1 MRILITGNMGYVGPV
16 LTRFLRDRLPDAEL
30 IGFDTAFF
38 GHSLTGAGL
47 LPEARLDRQ
56 VFGDI
61 REFPAELL
69 DGVDAV
75 VHLSAIS
82 NDPMG
87 NKFEAVTGEI
97 NRDATVRIARLAA
110 ERGVKRF
117 VFASSCSMY
126 GYAEGGARKE
136 TDPTNP
142 LTAYARSKIGS
153 EKAMAELDRKGMLVT
168 SLRFATACGMSDRLR
183 LDLVLN
189 DFVAC
194 AITSGEISVLSDGT
208 PWRPL
213 IDVEDMARAILWA
226 IRRKQD
232 KGGAF
237 LAVNAGRDEGNYQ
250 VRELAEAVARQT
262 PGAKVSINTNAPPDK
277 RSYRVDFSLFRSL
290 APDSIPQLSLDQSIT
305 RLREGPRGHG
315 LCGQGFPQ
323 LAPICGS
330 RPSSATWPRGVLVR
344 ICAGASVPATWEPTP
359 ASFHRT
365 PLEGRLIHGTSPG
378 PPPSPPRGGG
388 LRAGL
393 PAPAFGI
400 RSLRRAFR

>member
-16 LTRFLRDRLPDAEL
+16 LTRFLRDRLPHAEL

-87 NKFEAVTGEI
+87 NKYEAVTGEI

-110 ERGVKRF
+110 ERRVKSF

-153 EKAMAELDRKGMLVT
+153 EKAMAEIDRKTMLVT

-194 AITSGEISVLSDGT
+194 AIASGEITVLSDGT

-226 IRRKQD
+226 IRRKPD
-232 KGGAF
+232 KGGEF

-250 VRELAEAVARQT
+250 VRELADAVARQV
-262 PGAKVSINTNAPPDK
+262 PGTTVSINTNAPPDK
-277 RSYRVDFSLFRSL
+277 RSYRVDFSLFRVARAGLHS
-290 APDSIPQLSLDQSIT
+290 ATVAGSVHHPPA
-305 RLREGPRGHG
+305 RGAWGHG

-323 LAPICGS
+323 LPLYAAENPRAPHGRRPSRDGSALALPFARPGS
-330 RPSSATWPRGVLVR
+330 RRPRH
-344 ICAGASVPATWEPTP
+344 ST
-359 ASFHRT
+359 
-365 PLEGRLIHGTSPG
+365 GR
-378 PPPSPPRGGG
+378 R
-388 LRAGL
+388 LRAL
-393 PAPAFGI
+393 IP
-400 RSLRRAFR
+400 

>member
-1 MRILITGNMGYVGPV
+1 M
-16 LTRFLRDRLPDAEL
+16 
-30 IGFDTAFF
+30 
-38 GHSLTGAGL
+38 
-47 LPEARLDRQ
+47 
-56 VFGDI
+56 FGDI

-110 ERGVKRF
+110 ERGVKSF

-194 AITSGEISVLSDGT
+194 AITSGEITVLSDGT

-226 IRRKQD
+226 IRRKPD
-232 KGGAF
+232 KGGEF
-237 LAVNAGRDEGNYQ
+237 LAVNAGRDESNYQ
-250 VRELAEAVARQT
+250 VRELGRGGGPPGARRQSFDQHQCAARQALLPRGLLAFPVARAGLHSASVAGSVHH
-262 PGAKVSINTNAPPDK
+262 PPARGAW
-277 RSYRVDFSLFRSL
+277 
-290 APDSIPQLSLDQSIT
+290 
-305 RLREGPRGHG
+305 GHG
-315 LCGQGFPQ
+315 LCGRGFPQ
-323 LAPICGS
+323 LRPICGS
-330 RPSSATWPRGVLVR
+330 RPSSATWPRAVSAR
-344 ICAGASVPATWEPTP
+344 ICAGASVRTTWKPTP

-365 PLEGRLIHGTSPG
+365 PLEGRPIIP
-378 PPPSPPRGGG
+378 
-388 LRAGL
+388 
-393 PAPAFGI
+393 
-400 RSLRRAFR
+400 

>member
-16 LTRFLRDRLPDAEL
+16 LTKYLRDTLTDAEL
-30 IGFDTAFF
+30 IGFDTGYF
-38 GHSLTGAGL
+38 GHSLTGVGL
-47 LPEARLDRQ
+47 LPEALLDRQ

-61 REFPAELL
+61 REFPPELL

-75 VHLSAIS
+75 VHLCAIS

-110 ERGVKRF
+110 ERRVRSF

-136 TDPTNP
+136 SDPTNP

-194 AITSGEISVLSDGT
+194 AIASGEITVLSDGT

-213 IDVEDMARAILWA
+213 IDVEDMARAISWA
-226 IRRKQD
+226 IGRRREN
-232 KGGAF
+232 GGEF
-237 LAVNAGRDEGNYQ
+237 LAVNAGRDESNYQ
-250 VRELAEAVARQT
+250 VRDLAQAVARHA
-262 PGAKVSINTNAPPDK
+262 PGTKVSINTNAPPDK
-277 RSYRVDFSLFRSL
+277 RSYRVDFALFRSL
-290 APDSIPQLSLDQSIT
+290 AADSIPQVTLDQSIK
-305 RLREGPRGHG
+305 RLYEGLKGM
-315 LCGQGFPQ
+315 GFEDKDF
-323 LAPICGS
+323 
-330 RPSSATWPRGVLVR
+330 RSSPYMRLKT
-344 ICAGASVPATWEPTP
+344 
-359 ASFHRT
+359 
-365 PLEGRLIHGTSPG
+365 LERHMAAGRLGSDL
-378 PPPSPPRGGG
+378 RWRFRAAGGV
-388 LRAGL
+388 AGERTR
-393 PAPAFGI
+393 PQDAA
-400 RSLRRAFR
+400 

>member
-16 LTRFLRDRLPDAEL
+16 LTRHLRDRLSDAEL
-30 IGFDTAFF
+30 IGFDTGFF

-47 LPEARLDRQ
+47 LPEAQLDRQ
-56 VFGDI
+56 AFGDI

-87 NKFEAVTGEI
+87 NKYEAVTGEI

-110 ERGVKRF
+110 ERGVKSF

-136 TDPTNP
+136 SDPTNP

-153 EKAMAELDRKGMLVT
+153 EQAMAELDRKGMLIT

-194 AITSGEISVLSDGT
+194 AIASGEITVLSDGT

-226 IRRKQD
+226 IRRRLE

-237 LAVNAGRDEGNYQ
+237 LAVNAGRDESNYQ
-250 VRELAEAVARQT
+250 VRDLAEAVARHV
-262 PGAKVSINTNAPPDK
+262 PGTTVSINTNAPPDK
-277 RSYRVDFSLFRSL
+277 RSYRVDFALFRSL
-290 APDSIPQLSLDQSIT
+290 APDSIPQVTLDQSIA
-305 RLREGPRGHG
+305 RLRDG
-315 LCGQGFPQ
+315 LTGMGFKDKDF
-323 LAPICGS
+323 
-330 RPSSATWPRGVLVR
+330 RSSPYMRLKT
-344 ICAGASVPATWEPTP
+344 
-359 ASFHRT
+359 
-365 PLEGRLIHGTSPG
+365 LESHMAAGRLGAD
-378 PPPSPPRGGG
+378 
-388 LRAGL
+388 LRWRFRF
-393 PAPAFGI
+393 PAPGTDAREI
-400 RSLRRAFR
+400 PQDAA

>member
-16 LTRFLRDRLPDAEL
+16 LTRFLRDRLQEAEL
-30 IGFDTAFF
+30 IGFDTAYF

-47 LPEARLDRQ
+47 LPEALLDRQ

-69 DGVDAV
+69 DDVDAV

-97 NRDATVRIARLAA
+97 NRDATVRIAQLAA
-110 ERGVKRF
+110 ERGVKSF

-126 GYAEGGARKE
+126 GYAESGARKE
-136 TDPTNP
+136 SDPTNP

-153 EKAMAELDRKGMLVT
+153 EQALAQLDRNGMLVS

-194 AITSGEISVLSDGT
+194 AITSGEITVLSDGT

-226 IRRKQD
+226 IRRKRD
-232 KGGAF
+232 NGGEF
-237 LAVNAGRDEGNYQ
+237 LAVNAGRDESNCQ
-250 VRELAEAVARQT
+250 VRDLAEAVARQV
-262 PGAKVSINTNAPPDK
+262 PGTTVSINTNAPPDK
-277 RSYRVDFSLFRSL
+277 RSYRVDFALFRSL
-290 APDSIPQLSLDQSIT
+290 APDSIPQVTLDQSIT
-305 RLREGPRGHG
+305 RLREGLAGM
-315 LCGQGFPQ
+315 GF
-323 LAPICGS
+323 ADKDF
-330 RPSSATWPRGVLVR
+330 R
-344 ICAGASVPATWEPTP
+344 ASPYMRLKT
-359 ASFHRT
+359 
-365 PLEGRLIHGTSPG
+365 LERHMAAGRLGAD
-378 PPPSPPRGGG
+378 
-388 LRAGL
+388 LRWRW
-393 PAPAFGI
+393 
-400 RSLRRAFR
+400 RSHALGADTRAIPQDAA